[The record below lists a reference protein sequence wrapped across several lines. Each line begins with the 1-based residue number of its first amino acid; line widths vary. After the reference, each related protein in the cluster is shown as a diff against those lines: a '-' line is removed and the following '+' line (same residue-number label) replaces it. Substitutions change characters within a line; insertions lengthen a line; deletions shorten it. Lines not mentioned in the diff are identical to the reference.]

1 MAMPLN
7 HDRKHAQKYLH
18 RIEAGTTLAFCCV
31 ELTSRVTLF
40 HAKRTS
46 SAGGL
51 KAELKDAAWAG
62 QPALRKDEKTGSRL
76 VAQGFLRLEGG
87 TLLLDSTA
95 AESQVEKRLRDYFRT
110 GFGLS
115 LPWDTVRGAE
125 LASQATEAGDEEP
138 ESREPESREPENRD
152 AGGGEDEAPAEEV
165 AGGAADNTAADLA
178 QAEAPPAPA
187 KAEAPPEPAVLAILK
202 TAMERTMPALR
213 EAMRRHPDQ
222 RGALTAL
229 AGAFLAADKA
239 GDASAAEQQL
249 LLLRARLDALPAQ
262 GGAVAYAKLRLQW
275 DAARNGAAA
284 DLQALEV
291 AILQDLAG
299 EPEYEEARLRV
310 RKLDQVLSTLGTALQ
325 DKLDEAANAAGP
337 ERLARQGEALEIIAR
352 YRQYVDGD
360 PFVAAIDANPFTP
373 VVVQARLSSALAG
386 LAAALAA

>member
-18 RIEAGTTLAFCCV
+18 RIEGGATLAFCCV

-40 HAKRTS
+40 HARRTT

-115 LPWDTVRGAE
+115 PSWDTVRGAD
-125 LASQATEAGDEEP
+125 LAAQAAEAGDEEAGDVQS
-138 ESREPESREPENRD
+138 EDREYREAE
-152 AGGGEDEAPAEEV
+152 EEV
-165 AGGAADNTAADLA
+165 AGGAADASAAEPA

-187 KAEAPPEPAVLAILK
+187 DVEAPPEPAALATLK

-229 AGAFLAADKA
+229 AGAYLAADKA
-239 GDASAAEQQL
+239 GDASAAEQHL
-249 LLLRARLDALPAQ
+249 LLLQARLDALPAQ
-262 GGAVAYAKLRLQW
+262 GGPVAYAKLRLQW

-299 EPEYEEARLRV
+299 EPDYEEARLRV
-310 RKLDQVLSTLGTALQ
+310 RRLDQVLSTLGTALQ

-360 PFVAAIDANPFTP
+360 PFVAALDANPFTP
-373 VVVQARLSSALAG
+373 VAVQARLSSALAG